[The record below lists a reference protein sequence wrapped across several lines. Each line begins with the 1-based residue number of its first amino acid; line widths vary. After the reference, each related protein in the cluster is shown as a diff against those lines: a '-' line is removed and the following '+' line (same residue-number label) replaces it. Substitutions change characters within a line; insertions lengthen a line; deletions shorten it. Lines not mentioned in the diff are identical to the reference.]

1 MDIVMLVLAALAT
14 HRVSFMVSQEEGPFG
29 IFTTLRGRFDPDQRT
44 WVGRGLNCIKCVSFW
59 VGLLVAALLPQS
71 GSISYILTA
80 LALSSA
86 AIGYQKWTER
96 R

>member
-1 MDIVMLVLAALAT
+1 MDWLMFVLAALAT
-14 HRVSFMVSQEEGPFG
+14 HRVSFMVSSEEGPFG
-29 IFTTLRGRFDPDQRT
+29 VFTKLRGALDPDQRT
-44 WVGRGLNCIKCVSFW
+44 WVGRGLNCIKCISFW
-59 VGLLVAALLPQS
+59 VGWIVAAFLPQS
-71 GSISYILTA
+71 GWASYIVTA